1 MKTFNPSWPDDLR
14 NSGLIDRPPL
24 NKKVAKKIVEY
35 ISEGKDLKDMP
46 DDELNCLVR
55 QAHLACGEYAILY
68 GYEKE
73 EK

>member
-1 MKTFNPSWPDDLR
+1 MKTFNPTWPDDLR
-14 NSGLIDRPPL
+14 NSGLINKQPL
-24 NKKVAKKIVEY
+24 NKKVAKKIVDY

-46 DDELNCLVR
+46 DDELNCFVR
-55 QAHLACGEYAILY
+55 QAHLACCEYAILY